1 MCIKT
6 LINKFLALECIFKS
20 IINVQSVRTT
30 FDDNK
35 LYLGNRSY
43 VNDHTK

>member
-6 LINKFLALECIFKS
+6 LINKYLALECIFKS
-20 IINVQSVRTT
+20 IINVQSVITT

-35 LYLGNRSY
+35 LLFGNRSY
-43 VNDHTK
+43 MNDHTK